1 MKKYLAILMTLAMV
15 LGLAAAFAEDVD
27 PFADESIY
35 IMVVG
40 HAQSTGHPR
49 TVSLDQFATDVAE
62 RTHGHVK
69 VLVYP
74 DGQLGTEKEM
84 LEMVVYGTI
93 QGLRGGHYDFSP
105 RLLMFTLPFLC
116 RNSDEVTALLQSD
129 LATEVCM
136 SAEEATGTVIIN
148 LCSAGGFRQFT
159 NNTREIKTP
168 ADMVGLKLRAPNMAP
183 IVFTLEGLGASV
195 VSIPFADL
203 YMSLK
208 TGVADGQ
215 ENPWAQIV
223 GSKLYE
229 VQKYFTVVNYQFHPD
244 PFYVNAEWW
253 NSLPVALQDIVY
265 ECATEMGV
273 YNDALIDANDAA
285 LMQQVVDYNN
295 GACQVYIPTAEE
307 LSAFQEA
314 CASVEQKMIDAG
326 ICTPE
331 EIATMKAIVE
341 AVRAE

>member
-1 MKKYLAILMTLAMV
+1 MKMKKYLAILIALVMTFAVVGVLAEE
-15 LGLAAAFAEDVD
+15 AVD
-27 PFADESIY
+27 PFAEEDIY

-40 HAQSTGHPR
+40 HAQNEGHPR
-49 TVSLDQFATDVAE
+49 TVSMDQFAEDVAE

-69 VLVYP
+69 VLVYANS
-74 DGQLGTEKEM
+74 QLGTEKEM
-84 LEMVVYGTI
+84 LEMVIYNTI

-116 RNSDEVTALLQSD
+116 RTSEEVTALLQSD

-148 LCSAGGFRQFT
+148 LCSAGGFRQYS
-159 NNTREIKTP
+159 NNVREIKSP
-168 ADMVGLKLRAPNMAP
+168 ADMVGLKMRAPNMAP

-229 VQKYFTVVNYQFHPD
+229 VQTYFTVVNYQFHPD
-244 PFYVNAEWW
+244 PFYVNADWW
-253 NSLPVALQDIVY
+253 NALPEDLQTIVY
-265 ECATEMGV
+265 ECATEMGE
-273 YNDALIDANDAA
+273 YNDLLIDQNDAA
-285 LMQQVVDYNN
+285 LMQQVIDYGCN
-295 GACQVYIPTAEE
+295 VYIPTAEE
-307 LSAFQEA
+307 LTAFQVA
-314 CASVEQKMIDAG
+314 CESVNQKMIDAG
-326 ICTPE
+326 ICTQE
-331 EIATMKAIVE
+331 EIDEMVAIVE
-341 AVRAE
+341 AVRGE